1 MAKSKTDKR
10 INAWER
16 FIKKIVL
23 HQDKIEE
30 FKSLAPSLDVL
41 DQGATMEE
49 ISFKLIVKKIH
60 PTLMEKL
67 TDIKRTYPKRSIST
81 MNLKQLYQ
89 YAGQTESNATRI
101 PRFTIQDMIELSIVH
116 AEQLHICYAAF
127 INEKKKIIATIQQ
140 PTPIPE
146 PMNSSSAS
154 LTKRSS
160 SSSLVEN
167 SPKPTRRSSKTSQ
180 KKASRTDLNL
190 IPETKEIVIDLSG
203 HIPVRHWSFICS
215 LWKT

>member
-1 MAKSKTDKR
+1 LAKSKTDKR

-16 FIKKIVL
+16 FIKKVAL

-30 FKSLAPSLDVL
+30 FKSLTPSLEEL
-41 DQGATMEE
+41 DQGATTEE
-49 ISFKLIVKKIH
+49 LSFKLVVKKIH
-60 PTLMEKL
+60 PTLLEKL
-67 TDIKRTYPKRSIST
+67 TDIKRNYPKKSIST

-89 YAGQTESNATRI
+89 YSGQTDSNANRI

-140 PTPIPE
+140 PTAIPE
-146 PMNSSSAS
+146 TISSTS

-180 KKASRTDLNL
+180 KKSSKPDLNL

-203 HIPVRHWSFICS
+203 HIPVRHWSLTLKS